1 MASEKPVE
9 SVIHDLRELLPVSP
23 KTPPSRADTMIS
35 ALSVILVLLA
45 MACAAGLIIA
55 ATDGKL

>member
-1 MASEKPVE
+1 
-9 SVIHDLRELLPVSP
+9 
-23 KTPPSRADTMIS
+23 MIS

-45 MACAAGLIIA
+45 MACAAGVLIIA